1 MIDVSGY
8 FWVQVKDKNRQDDP
22 LIGEFK
28 LPLDGFIPFQPLHLD
43 VHMGRS
49 QEPAQLYMSLTL
61 ERPIESTIDMLCY
74 TVLNWVDISP
84 IPSTVKRVS
93 VSMTTSQNN

>member
-1 MIDVSGY
+1 
-8 FWVQVKDKNRQDDP
+8 
-22 LIGEFK
+22 
-28 LPLDGFIPFQPLHLD
+28 
-43 VHMGRS
+43 MGRS